1 MTETAQKPLRMT
13 AREFVTCLYLMA
25 ASAKLTP
32 RKPKQHRYVGGLID
46 TAGGVAVAYDRARV
60 RDLPAVMPTDGSP
73 VVRSLP
79 TPRRHARRCDTAY

>member
-1 MTETAQKPLRMT
+1 MT

-46 TAGGVAVAYDRARV
+46 TAGGVAGAVLASSSGTGFRLATSLTV
-60 RDLPAVMPTDGSP
+60 RNDLLMDDHS
-73 VVRSLP
+73 RS
-79 TPRRHARRCDTAY
+79 